1 MIPIPGGPGTSIILE
16 HGVRIAFDTAL
27 STAPFR
33 SGDYWVFATRT
44 ADTSV
49 ERLKQAPPRGLHHHY
64 CRLALLQVDGANQ
77 VTTVTD
83 CRQLF
88 PHGQLAITTGEVL
101 FESTPTNQ
109 EVVSGPID
117 SGLGSGPVCVVLGM
131 AQPPNV
137 PITLGHNNPQ
147 ALQTPQALLN
157 ADVDPPT
164 GQFKVRVMR
173 QNTVA
178 AVTPLRVHWWALR
191 PERHLGQV
199 TVGPGVVVTLTPT
212 QITLTASTQRQFTA
226 TVTGSANTAV
236 TWSVNNILGGNATVG
251 TITTTGLYTAPATVP
266 TPATVTVRATS
277 VADATRS
284 ATATVTVQAQVV
296 VAVAPPTVTVP
307 AGGQQQFTATVT
319 GTTNTAVTWSVN
331 NVTGGN
337 ATVGTITTNGLYQ
350 APGLVPT
357 PATVTVRA
365 TSVAD
370 ATKIAAATVTVQINV
385 AVTVA
390 PTAANVLSGAQQQF
404 TAFVSGTA
412 NTAVTWSVNNIVG
425 GNATVGTIAT
435 NGLYTA
441 PAVTVSTS
449 VTIRATS
456 VADAAKNA
464 TAAVTVQPPV
474 VVTMSPTAATV
485 ILGTTRQFSA
495 PVSGSSNT
503 AVTWSV
509 TPGLGTVS
517 ANGPLYSPGGTVHPG
532 KRRGHGHQPGR
543 PEQECLGHCH
553 HTPSVGDGE
562 PKL

>member
-1 MIPIPGGPGTSIILE
+1 
-16 HGVRIAFDTAL
+16 
-27 STAPFR
+27 
-33 SGDYWVFATRT
+33 
-44 ADTSV
+44 
-49 ERLKQAPPRGLHHHY
+49 
-64 CRLALLQVDGANQ
+64 
-77 VTTVTD
+77 
-83 CRQLF
+83 
-88 PHGQLAITTGEVL
+88 
-101 FESTPTNQ
+101 
-109 EVVSGPID
+109 
-117 SGLGSGPVCVVLGM
+117 M

-199 TVGPGVVVTLTPT
+199 TVGPGVIVTLNLT
-212 QITLTASTQRQFTA
+212 QVTLNTSTQQQFTA

-236 TWSVNNILGGNATVG
+236 TWSVNNVVGGNATVG
-251 TITTTGLYTAPATVP
+251 TITTTGLYTAPTAVP

-296 VAVAPPTVTVP
+296 VAVAPTTVP
-307 AGGQQQFTATVT
+307 VPAEVQQQFTATVT
-319 GTTNTAVTWSVN
+319 GTANTAVTWSVN

-337 ATVGTITTNGLYQ
+337 ATVGAIT
-350 APGLVPT
+350 
-357 PATVTVRA
+357 
-365 TSVAD
+365 
-370 ATKIAAATVTVQINV
+370 
-385 AVTVA
+385 
-390 PTAANVLSGAQQQF
+390 
-404 TAFVSGTA
+404 
-412 NTAVTWSVNNIVG
+412 
-425 GNATVGTIAT
+425 T

-474 VVTMSPTAATV
+474 VVTMSPTTAAV
-485 ILGTTRQFSA
+485 NLGATRQFSA
-495 PVSGSSNT
+495 TVSGASNT

-517 ANGPLYSPGGTVHPG
+517 ATGLYTAPAARSTPASGAVTATSQADPSKNASATVTIPPVSVTGSPSFATLDPGGQRQFSATVTNATNTAVTWSIPDGGSVTPG
-532 KRRGHGHQPGR
+532 GSYTAPSGAGTYRVIATSNADSTKSFTANVTVAVAKGKEDKESEKRKEEKDFSKGKGGKEQQDFKGGDNPLLDTLLDPSAEAPHQLAEGSTSESRRSGGQALIR
-543 PEQECLGHCH
+543 PEERPEVKG
-553 HTPSVGDGE
+553 
-562 PKL
+562 